1 MDPFEKQNKNVFH
14 SSLNL
19 DADIVHPFIRG
30 AIREYQL
37 YSHRVK
43 DEMDALHDNSR
54 CEEF

>member
-14 SSLNL
+14 YSLNL